1 MRGVGQSSGG
11 SPTVGVCVCPCR
23 SVKSPVTVKRINN
36 IIEYLTFAVFA
47 YTARGLYESDKFM
60 FTLLLTLKIDMQK
73 GKVKHQEFQT
83 LIKGVSI
90 SSIVAWAVVYSCV
103 FLVD

>member
-1 MRGVGQSSGG
+1 MFGEGQSSSR
-11 SPTVGVCVCPCR
+11 SPIVCVRPCR

-90 SSIVAWAVVYSCV
+90 SSVVA
-103 FLVD
+103 